1 MREKISISLDSE
13 IIKKVD
19 SLIGKENIRN
29 KSQAFEFALKKYF
42 SSVNTAILLLGKE
55 YNIKK
60 DNLINTLEKI
70 AAAGIKEIIIA
81 AGPNLSHIFEIM
93 KDTKIGPEIRY
104 IEEKTLY
111 GTAGAI
117 KAAQKYIN
125 SPFLVLA
132 GNIEFDIDLSRMIE
146 FHNQED
152 RLATMCVTVV
162 KLSESTDNI
171 NINGDRI
178 ESFSYKT
185 KSKSRFNN
193 AGIYIFE
200 QKILGQLPDKGSLEK
215 DVFPMLASQ
224 GNLFA
229 YTSSREWKNIR

>member
-1 MREKISISLDSE
+1 MSINLNKTSHNSGP
-13 IIKKVD
+13 I
-19 SLIGKENIRN
+19 NI
-29 KSQAFEFALKKYF
+29 
-42 SSVNTAILLLGKE
+42 
-55 YNIKK
+55 YN
-60 DNLINTLEKI
+60 NHY
-70 AAAGIKEIIIA
+70 
-81 AGPNLSHIFEIM
+81 HI
-93 KDTKIGPEIRY
+93 
-104 IEEKTLY
+104 
-111 GTAGAI
+111 
-117 KAAQKYIN
+117 
-125 SPFLVLA
+125 
-132 GNIEFDIDLSRMIE
+132 
-146 FHNQED
+146 
-152 RLATMCVTVV
+152 
-162 KLSESTDNI
+162 NI